1 MTAEAP
7 ARPGDVLL
15 GERRADPLAD
25 QAPTPLAR
33 PGALTLQG
41 SL

>member
-1 MTAEAP
+1 MTAEDP
-7 ARPGDVLL
+7 ARPGNMLL
-15 GERRADPLAD
+15 GERRADHRVD
-25 QAPTPLAR
+25 RAPTPLAR